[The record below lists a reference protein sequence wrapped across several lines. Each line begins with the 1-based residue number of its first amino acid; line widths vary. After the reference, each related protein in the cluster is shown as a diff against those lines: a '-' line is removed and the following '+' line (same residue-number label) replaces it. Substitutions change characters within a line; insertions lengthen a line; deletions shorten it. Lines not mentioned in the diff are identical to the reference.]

1 MNQSNSRLVSFPLL
15 ILTLT
20 IVFACSQPK
29 AFKSGVTYRCDEGK
43 GFVVEVYENVDIAFL
58 TTPGKRFYLHRMP
71 SESGTKYS
79 DGNTTL
85 WIRGQIASVEIEGQT
100 EFKNCLVKPK

>member
-1 MNQSNSRLVSFPLL
+1 MNKSNLRLASLLLIIL
-15 ILTLT
+15 ILT
-20 IVFACSQPK
+20 IAVGCSSNK